1 MSFASLSSNSP
12 IVSIAFWVYVLHKS
26 WAISTPLPEI
36 TLSYIWK
43 IIVSHDVFVLK
54 YIVYYSILS
63 IILIVKSNFNIP
75 FLRLS
80 CPRCYHSLW
89 CIPWVLCL
97 IVSEKEL
104 ELPTSLTFVG
114 PWVRKSFGC
123 FLWTVPTLYRL
134 VLPMLCLFLYPSAFY
149 LSAVQIW

>member
-1 MSFASLSSNSP
+1 MSHFNTSSRN
-12 IVSIAFWVYVLHKS
+12 YL
-26 WAISTPLPEI
+26 
-36 TLSYIWK
+36 
-43 IIVSHDVFVLK
+43 
-54 YIVYYSILS
+54 IVYLKKYCITRCFYPKIYCIHNVGYNIILS

-80 CPRCYHSLW
+80 CQRCYHSLW